1 MKLVLYFL
9 DTSEKIFEGMGKK
22 ERDNLLHLSTEHS
35 WQLVSVAKW
44 QYLPPKNEDLA
55 DFELLFRPFGGKTD
69 IIGFFLVAIFMYFR
83 P

>member
-9 DTSEKIFEGMGKK
+9 DTSEKIFEGKGKK
-22 ERDNLLHLSTEHS
+22 EETIYCTCQLS

-55 DFELLFRPFGGKTD
+55 VSSFYLGHLAVKPK
-69 IIGFFLVAIFMYFR
+69 
-83 P
+83 

>member
-55 DFELLFRPFGGKTD
+55 VSSFYLGHLAVKPK
-69 IIGFFLVAIFMYFR
+69 
-83 P
+83 

>member
-9 DTSEKIFEGMGKK
+9 DTSEKIFEGKGKK
-22 ERDNLLHLSTEHS
+22 EETIYCTCQLS